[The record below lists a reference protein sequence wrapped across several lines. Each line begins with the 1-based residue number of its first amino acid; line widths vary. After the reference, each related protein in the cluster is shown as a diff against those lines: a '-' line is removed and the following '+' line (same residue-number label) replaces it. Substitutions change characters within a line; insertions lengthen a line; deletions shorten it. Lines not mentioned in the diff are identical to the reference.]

1 MPNLENLKKKA
12 KRYLRWHRAGYFPVA
27 AQIRAHVQR
36 FAMLADRD
44 VLAAPFQLS
53 DAQELV
59 AGQSGFESWT
69 ALIEGIK
76 QMTSSSTRQA
86 KTTMIVASEPQVF
99 VSDMGAALRFYT
111 EQLGFAVAFAYGE
124 PPFYAQVVRDS
135 GRLNL
140 RTVHGPVFDDGFRA
154 REGDVLS
161 ATFALD
167 DAKPLYV
174 EYLNRGVAFHQ
185 ELRTE
190 PWGSRTFIIADPEGN
205 LLAFA
210 GEGE

>member
-12 KRYLRWHRAGYFPVA
+12 KRYVRWHRDGYFPVA
-27 AQIRAHVQR
+27 AQIRAHVPR
-36 FAMLADRD
+36 FAAQADRD
-44 VLAAPFQLS
+44 ILAAPFQLS
-53 DAQELV
+53 DAQDLV
-59 AGQSGFESWT
+59 ARQSGFESWT

-76 QMTSSSTRQA
+76 HMASSSTPEA
-86 KTTMIVASEPQVF
+86 ETATIVASEAQVF
-99 VSDMGAALRFYT
+99 VSDMDAALAFYA
-111 EQLGFAVAFAYGE
+111 EKLGFKVEFTYGE
-124 PPFYAQVVRDS
+124 PAFYAQVVRDG

-140 RTVHGPVFDDGFRA
+140 RKVSGAVFDPGLRA

-167 DAKPLYV
+167 DAKPLYL

-185 ELRTE
+185 ALRTE
-190 PWGSRTFIIADPEGN
+190 PWGARTFIVADPDGN

-210 GEGE
+210 GAGE